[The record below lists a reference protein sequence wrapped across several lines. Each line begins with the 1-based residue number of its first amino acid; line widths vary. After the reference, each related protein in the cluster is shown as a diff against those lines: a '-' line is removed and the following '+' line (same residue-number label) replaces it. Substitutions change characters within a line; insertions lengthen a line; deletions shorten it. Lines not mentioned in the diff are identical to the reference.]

1 MAHVVCAVRER
12 KEAAVWSPGGDV
24 AFVTKSLEIRP
35 D

>member
-1 MAHVVCAVRER
+1 MLDDLHAT
-12 KEAAVWSPGGDV
+12 VWSPGGDV